1 MRNFLTFG
9 RGAPRAVIPEA
20 SEPATGSATILIIDD
35 HADSLH
41 AMSAALG
48 RTYRVDTADSAA
60 SAIRRL
66 SGWLPDLILLD
77 VRVPAVDGTR
87 LAHRLL
93 ADEELAPVPMVAV
106 TEMTPGGYR
115 VREAGGVYDGHF
127 QKPIDMDTFAA
138 QVREL
143 LRLSAQDAPRSA
155 VELAFPYG
163 AAINRRVEGA
173 KLLDSIEKALP
184 DSQFAPGVGKA
195 LHQLAEVAG
204 GLRDY
209 ALADYLQR
217 SARLSDAATARSRR
231 RFPIFVRI
239 CRELIEC
246 DPDSAPQMAE
256 LRTSYLDRR
265 RAELGGLEQAVRE
278 GNFAA
283 IRKTGHNLKGT
294 GAAYGFAEISDIGRS
309 LEAAAKNGDAGA
321 IEILLDRIDGYL
333 GIVRPSSN
341 SGERDAA
348 RI

>member
-1 MRNFLTFG
+1 MRHFLTFG
-9 RGAPRAVIPEA
+9 RGAPRAVIPEI
-20 SEPATGSATILIIDD
+20 SEPATGPATILIIDD

-48 RTYRVDTADSAA
+48 RSYRVDTADSAA

-66 SGWLPDLILLD
+66 CGWLPELILLD
-77 VRVPAVDGTR
+77 VRVSAVDGTR
-87 LAHRLL
+87 LSHRLL
-93 ADEELAPVPMVAV
+93 ADEELAPVPIVAV
-106 TEMTPGGYR
+106 TDTISGGYS
-115 VREAGGVYDGHF
+115 VREAGGAYDGHF
-127 QKPIDMDTFAA
+127 QKPIDMNTFAA
-138 QVREL
+138 QVRGL
-143 LRLSAQDAPRSA
+143 MRLSVQEAPRPA

-163 AAINRRVEGA
+163 AAIGRRVEGA

-184 DSQFAPGVGKA
+184 DSQFAPGVEKA
-195 LHQLAEVAG
+195 LRQLAEVAG
-204 GLRDY
+204 SLRDY

-217 SARLSDAATARSRR
+217 AARLSNAATARSRR
-231 RFPIFVRI
+231 RFPLIVRI

-246 DPDSAPQMAE
+246 DPDSAPQMAD
-256 LRTSYLDRR
+256 LRGSYLDRR
-265 RAELGGLEQAVRE
+265 RAELGSLEQAVRE

-321 IEILLDRIDGYL
+321 IEVLLDQIDGYL